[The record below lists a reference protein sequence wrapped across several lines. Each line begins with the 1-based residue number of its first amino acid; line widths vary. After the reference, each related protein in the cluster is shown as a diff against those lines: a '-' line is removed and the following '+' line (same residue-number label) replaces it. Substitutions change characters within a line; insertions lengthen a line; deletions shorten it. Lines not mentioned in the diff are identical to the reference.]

1 MLINNYKSG
10 KNDIEIHIESIELL
24 FTKYKDSYI
33 KTFQLDQDQF
43 VKMKKFKLNR
53 SGNLI
58 VIKVNSKDCGF
69 FTISLLNKFVG
80 EFGDLHKI
88 SRNLSREDFADAISI
103 GIKFALKKLALKG
116 VYSYQ
121 NNNALSLVSL
131 AGFKRATY
139 YERHLSIVFLNFI
152 FKLPIKIINRKLSF
166 TYKPILESLPIRFKS
181 SLIKTRLSRNH
192 IPYVRLIREDE
203 DRIFSLIFIGLL
215 NEYHE
220 TDENGDPLMVFGNLK
235 NHEIN
240 TGFEY
245 SDNSA

>member
-1 MLINNYKSG
+1 MLISHYKSG

-33 KTFQLDQDQF
+33 KTFQLSQDHF
-43 VKMKKFKLNR
+43 ENMKKFKLNR
-53 SGNLI
+53 SGNLL

-69 FTISLLNKFVG
+69 FTISLLNKYVG

-88 SRNLSREDFADAISI
+88 SRNLSREDFAEAISI
-103 GIKFALKKLALKG
+103 GIKFALKKICLKG

-131 AGFKRATY
+131 AGFKRAAY

-166 TYKPILESLPIRFKS
+166 AHKPILESLPIRFSS
-181 SLIKTRLSRNH
+181 SLIKTRFSRHH

-203 DRIFSLIFIGLL
+203 DRIFSPIFIGLL
-215 NEYHE
+215 NEFHE
-220 TDENGDPLMVFGNLK
+220 TEDKGDSLMVFGNLK
-235 NHEIN
+235 DYKIN
-240 TGFEY
+240 AGFEY

>member
-1 MLINNYKSG
+1 MIISHYKSG

-33 KTFQLDQDQF
+33 KTFQLSQDHF
-43 VKMKKFKLNR
+43 ENMKKFKLNR
-53 SGNLI
+53 SGNLL

-69 FTISLLNKFVG
+69 FTISLLNKYVG

-88 SRNLSREDFADAISI
+88 SRNLSREDFAEAISI
-103 GIKFALKKLALKG
+103 GIKFALKKISLKG

-131 AGFKRATY
+131 AGFKRAAY

-166 TYKPILESLPIRFKS
+166 AHKPILESLPIRFSS
-181 SLIKTRLSRNH
+181 SLIKTRFSRHH

-203 DRIFSLIFIGLL
+203 DRIFSPIFIGLL
-215 NEYHE
+215 NEFHE
-220 TDENGDPLMVFGNLK
+220 TEDKGDSLMVFGNLK
-235 NHEIN
+235 DYKIN
-240 TGFEY
+240 AGFEY

>member
-1 MLINNYKSG
+1 MLIDNYKSG
-10 KNDIEIHIESIELL
+10 NNDIEIHIESIELL

-33 KTFQLDQDQF
+33 KTFQLNQNHF
-43 VKMKKFKLNR
+43 INMKKFKLNR

-88 SRNLSREDFADAISI
+88 SKNLSREDFAEAISI
-103 GIKFALKKLALKG
+103 GIKFALKKLSLKG

-139 YERHLSIVFLNFI
+139 YERHLSIVFFNFI
-152 FKLPIKIINRKLSF
+152 FKLPIKIVNRKLSF
-166 TYKPILESLPIRFKS
+166 TYKPILKSLPIRFNS
-181 SLIKTRLSRNH
+181 SLIKTSLSRNH
-192 IPYVRLIREDE
+192 IPYIRLIREDE

-215 NEYHE
+215 NEFHE
-220 TDENGDPLMVFGNLK
+220 TEENGDSLMIFGNLQDYK
-235 NHEIN
+235 IN

-245 SDNSA
+245 SDNSV

>member
-1 MLINNYKSG
+1 MIISHYKSG

-33 KTFQLDQDQF
+33 KTFQLSQDHF
-43 VKMKKFKLNR
+43 ENMKKFKLNR
-53 SGNLI
+53 SGNLL

-69 FTISLLNKFVG
+69 FTISLLNKYVG

-88 SRNLSREDFADAISI
+88 SRNLSREDFAEAISI
-103 GIKFALKKLALKG
+103 GIKFALKKISLKG
-116 VYSYQ
+116 VFSYQ
-121 NNNALSLVSL
+121 NNNALRLVSL
-131 AGFKRATY
+131 AGFKRAAY

-166 TYKPILESLPIRFKS
+166 TIKPILESLPIRFNS
-181 SLIKTRLSRNH
+181 SLIKTRLSRHH

-203 DRIFSLIFIGLL
+203 DRIFSPIFIGLL
-215 NEYHE
+215 NEFHE
-220 TDENGDPLMVFGNLK
+220 TEDKGDSLMVFGNLK
-235 NHEIN
+235 DYKIN
-240 TGFEY
+240 AGFEY